1 MVGQNT
7 STGSSASDMKM
18 QLEDGNAYWLFNG
31 SSNLLF
37 GDIASTGFNIDY
49 NISGSSNRINQLIGD
64 VTGNTNS
71 NYSADNIDLNVDL
84 QGSSNQLTFRFGN
97 KSETYNTPNNLGD
110 GAFFN
115 NSAGFQTYSAHTFQN
130 GNITQYGTYSG
141 SCSGSA
147 CTNNYG
153 STAAYWDSWNI
164 TEGSADGLN
173 LDLLVD
179 GSGSSNTIGA
189 FVNSANATWDWDITG
204 SNNWILTTQED
215 GSDNK
220 MSVDLTGDKNY
231 VFVGQR
237 TGTSLSST
245 EAILD
250 ASFTTDGSEITIIQ
264 QDTGE

>member
-1 MVGQNT
+1 
-7 STGSSASDMKM
+7 MKM
-18 QLEDGNAYWLFNG
+18 QLGDGNAYWLFNG

-49 NISGSSNRINQLIGD
+49 NVAGSSNRINQLIGD

-147 CTNNYG
+147 
-153 STAAYWDSWNI
+153 
-164 TEGSADGLN
+164 
-173 LDLLVD
+173 
-179 GSGSSNTIGA
+179 
-189 FVNSANATWDWDITG
+189 
-204 SNNWILTTQED
+204 
-215 GSDNK
+215 
-220 MSVDLTGDKNY
+220 SVSYTHLRAHETPM
-231 VFVGQR
+231 
-237 TGTSLSST
+237 
-245 EAILD
+245 
-250 ASFTTDGSEITIIQ
+250 
-264 QDTGE
+264 

>member
-1 MVGQNT
+1 MRVVLGLLLIYITHLPVVIFADNEIYIEQVGDGLELIIEQTGNGNLVGQNT

-49 NISGSSNRINQLIGD
+49 NVAGSSNRINQLIGD

-115 NSAGFQTYSAHTFQN
+115 NSA
-130 GNITQYGTYSG
+130 
-141 SCSGSA
+141 
-147 CTNNYG
+147 
-153 STAAYWDSWNI
+153 
-164 TEGSADGLN
+164 
-173 LDLLVD
+173 
-179 GSGSSNTIGA
+179 
-189 FVNSANATWDWDITG
+189 
-204 SNNWILTTQED
+204 
-215 GSDNK
+215 
-220 MSVDLTGDKNY
+220 
-231 VFVGQR
+231 
-237 TGTSLSST
+237 
-245 EAILD
+245 
-250 ASFTTDGSEITIIQ
+250 
-264 QDTGE
+264 